1 MVKRTGP
8 TNFQLQGL
16 INDLNA
22 SECRIWQRVADDL
35 SKSTRQRRIVN
46 IYKLDKFANEGET
59 VVVPGKILSVGELS
73 KKLDVAAFSFSEEA
87 KKKIIN
93 AKGKVLSIHELL
105 QKNPKGNKVRILG
118 WKYTMVKGLF

>member
-118 WKYTMVKGLF
+118 

>member
-22 SECRIWQRVADDL
+22 SECRIWQRVAYDL

-118 WKYTMVKGLF
+118 